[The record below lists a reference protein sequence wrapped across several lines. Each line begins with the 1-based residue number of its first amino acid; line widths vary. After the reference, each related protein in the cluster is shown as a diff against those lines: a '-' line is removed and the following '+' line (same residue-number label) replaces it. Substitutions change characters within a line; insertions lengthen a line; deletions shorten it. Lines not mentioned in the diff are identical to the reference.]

1 MKKIITALKGMAI
14 GGTMLVPGVSG
25 GSMAMILG
33 IYDRLISAIADF
45 RKKPKG
51 NIVFLGIFVV
61 GALLGMVLFAKPLEG
76 LITRFPKPMMFFFM
90 GAVAGGLPMIYKES
104 GVKKLTW
111 RQPVYIGLGLLIV
124 ILLSFIPEDV
134 FNAGNLKG
142 LGGVLILII
151 AGIVLAVALVLPGIS
166 VSYMLLI
173 MGLYEQTLSA
183 IGNMDFGF
191 LLSLGGGVFVGILL
205 ITKFLSL
212 AMEKHPDKIYLIILG
227 FVGGSLIEAFPGV
240 PMGVEWLLCVPL
252 MALGFFLIWML
263 SKKKEC

>member
-1 MKKIITALKGMAI
+1 MKNLFTAIKGLVV

-51 NIVFLGIFVV
+51 NLIFLGIFVV
-61 GALLGMVLFAKPLEG
+61 GALFGMVLFAKPLEG
-76 LITRFPKPMMFFFM
+76 LIERFPKPMMFFFM

-104 GVKKLTW
+104 GVTKLSW
-111 RQPVYIGLGLLIV
+111 RQPVYIGVGLLIV
-124 ILLSFIPEDV
+124 ILLSFIPEDI

-142 LGGVLILII
+142 ISGTLVLII
-151 AGIVLAVALVLPGIS
+151 AGVVLAIALVLPGIS

-173 MGLYEQTLSA
+173 MGLYEQTLNA
-183 IGNMDFGF
+183 ISNLDIGF

-205 ITKFLSL
+205 VTKLLSI
-212 AMEKHPDKIYLIILG
+212 AMEKYPEKIYLIILG

-240 PMGVEWLLCVPL
+240 PWGVEWLLCVPL
-252 MALGFFLIWML
+252 ALLGFWLIWML
-263 SKKKEC
+263 SKKKE